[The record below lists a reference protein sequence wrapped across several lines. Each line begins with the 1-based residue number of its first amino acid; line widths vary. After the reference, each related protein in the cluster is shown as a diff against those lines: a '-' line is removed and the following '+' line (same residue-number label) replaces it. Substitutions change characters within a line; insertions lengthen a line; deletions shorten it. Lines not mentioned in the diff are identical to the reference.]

1 MMSKIQ
7 IKVEQLNPN
16 DPALVPI
23 AALLEVNN
31 RLFSIVNNSNKAI
44 KDLMD
49 KVIQLETNAF
59 AKKVKT
65 SSTKPIIHRVK

>member
-1 MMSKIQ
+1 MMNKIQ
-7 IKVEQLNPN
+7 AKVEALDQN

-31 RLFSIVNNSNKAI
+31 RLFSIVNNSNKSI

-49 KVIQLETNAF
+49 KVIQLETKAF
-59 AKKVKT
+59 EKKVKT
-65 SSTKPIIHRVK
+65 TKPIIHRVK